1 MKRIKF
7 MKTALLLL
15 LLLLFVAFAFSN
27 CEEDGAI
34 QFIVVDDFTAS
45 VNFEGLAAESSFTEN
60 SSINIADLLDGAATF
75 IEADIESVTLELQ
88 DDFDG
93 TSINGNM
100 NVTVGSIVLFDQDIT
115 LTKGGSLVIQVPV
128 TASNILSVISA
139 NAVPVSVTGT
149 STSGILGDDDF
160 TIDVLF
166 KIRATVE

>member
-1 MKRIKF
+1 MKKFNLMRIGISLF
-7 MKTALLLL
+7 ALL
-15 LLLLFVAFAFSN
+15 AFSN
-27 CEEDGAI
+27 CEENGAI
-34 QFIVVDDFTAS
+34 QFVIVDEFTTS
-45 VNFEGLAAESSFTEN
+45 VNIKGLAAESSFTEN
-60 SSINIADLLDGAATF
+60 SSTNIADLLEGAATF
-75 IEADIESVTLELQ
+75 VEADIESVTLELQ

-100 NVTVGSIVLFDQDIT
+100 NVTVGSIVLFDQDVT

-128 TASNILSVISA
+128 NASNILSVISA

>member
-1 MKRIKF
+1 MEKF
-7 MKTALLLL
+7 NLMKTGI
-15 LLLLFVAFAFSN
+15 LLFVLLAFSN
-27 CEEDGAI
+27 CQENGAI
-34 QFIVVDDFTAS
+34 QFVLVDEFATS
-45 VNFEGLAAESSFTEN
+45 VNIKGLAAESSFTEN

-75 IEADIESVTLELQ
+75 VEADIESVTLELQ

-100 NVTVGSIVLFDQDIT
+100 NVTVGSIVLFDQDVT
-115 LTKGGSLVIQVPV
+115 LTKGDPLVIQVPV
-128 TASNILSVISA
+128 NASNILSVISA
-139 NAVPVSVTGT
+139 NALPVSVTGT

>member
-1 MKRIKF
+1 MKKNKF
-7 MKTALLLL
+7 IKTA
-15 LLLLFVAFAFSN
+15 LLLFVAFAFSN

-34 QFIVVDDFTAS
+34 QFIVVDDFTTS
-45 VNFEGLAAESSFTEN
+45 VNFKGLAAESSFSEN
-60 SSINIADLLDGAATF
+60 SSTNIAELLEGAASF
-75 IEADIESVTLELQ
+75 VEADIESVTLELQ

-100 NVTVGSIVLFDQDIT
+100 NVTVGSIVLFDQDVT

-128 TASNILSVISA
+128 NASNILSVISA

>member
-1 MKRIKF
+1 
-7 MKTALLLL
+7 LL
-15 LLLLFVAFAFSN
+15 AFSN
-27 CEEDGAI
+27 CQENGAI
-34 QFIVVDDFTAS
+34 QFVLVDEFATS
-45 VNFEGLAAESSFTEN
+45 VNIKGLAAESSFTEN

>member
-1 MKRIKF
+1 MKKFNLMRIGILLF
-7 MKTALLLL
+7 ALL
-15 LLLLFVAFAFSN
+15 AFSN
-27 CEEDGAI
+27 CEENGAI
-34 QFIVVDDFTAS
+34 QFVIVDEFTTS
-45 VNFEGLAAESSFTEN
+45 VNIKGLAAESSFTEN
-60 SSINIADLLDGAATF
+60 SSTNIADLLEGAATF
-75 IEADIESVTLELQ
+75 VEADIESVTLELQ

-100 NVTVGSIVLFDQDIT
+100 NVTVGSIVLFDQDVT

-128 TASNILSVISA
+128 NASNILSVISA